1 MTRTDFIKGK
11 FVGLL
16 ASVRGSLTTP
26 DVTNLAKSLPAV
38 IRDRLPVLVGAP
50 SRGREETSS
59 SAGGMGI
66 GGKIF
71 LLFVL
76 LPTFIFW
83 LYALLWESKGY
94 MVESRLTVRAAQE
107 QKAAVGSDA
116 MSVLSKIGG
125 GSKSTAQDTYIV
137 LNYLKSR
144 ALISDIGGRAYFEKI
159 FARDDVDYFSRLKR
173 GANLEELWKYWNTHL
188 LASVDALS
196 GILTIQVEAYNPQD
210 ALRLAKDLV
219 RLSEALVNQITVRVS
234 QDALTRADAEV
245 SVSSQRLADARE
257 KLLQFRNANSLIDP
271 ASKASS
277 IGELIGKLLLEK
289 IDIEN
294 SLATFSGSLQ
304 SDSPS
309 QRVQRAKLAALEREI
324 ADARSKLTND
334 KLSDAVSAQIA
345 SYERLKLE
353 EQFAQTLYTIAQNS
367 YQKAR
372 QQLEKQGLY
381 LVVVVA
387 PTLPESETTPKVIV
401 SSLLLFSGLS
411 VLWGVGMLIGAAVA
425 DQMV

>member
-1 MTRTDFIKGK
+1 M
-11 FVGLL
+11 
-16 ASVRGSLTTP
+16 
-26 DVTNLAKSLPAV
+26 
-38 IRDRLPVLVGAP
+38 
-50 SRGREETSS
+50 
-59 SAGGMGI
+59 
-66 GGKIF
+66 
-71 LLFVL
+71 
-76 LPTFIFW
+76 
-83 LYALLWESKGY
+83 
-94 MVESRLTVRAAQE
+94 
-107 QKAAVGSDA
+107 
-116 MSVLSKIGG
+116 
-125 GSKSTAQDTYIV
+125 
-137 LNYLKSR
+137 
-144 ALISDIGGRAYFEKI
+144 
-159 FARDDVDYFSRLKR
+159 
-173 GANLEELWKYWNTHL
+173 
-188 LASVDALS
+188 
-196 GILTIQVEAYNPQD
+196 
-210 ALRLAKDLV
+210 
-219 RLSEALVNQITVRVS
+219 RVS